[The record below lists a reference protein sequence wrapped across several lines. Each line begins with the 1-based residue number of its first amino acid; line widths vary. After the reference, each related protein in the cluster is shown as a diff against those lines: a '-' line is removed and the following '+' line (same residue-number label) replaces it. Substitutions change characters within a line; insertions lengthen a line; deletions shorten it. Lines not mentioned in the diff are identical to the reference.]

1 MHKNVCPQHR
11 EVCLSPK
18 CACHPVA
25 MHEQVPLAGQC
36 QADFLGAW
44 DTSLPSPHPR
54 CCPQPCPRPASLACF
69 QKGLWAG
76 QTRGACHALLFQG
89 ITETQRRGGCRGRAG
104 SGGPPG
110 DGPCHPERTRRFP
123 SGISKHRTLWGVCH
137 PGGDRLSRQGRGGG
151 GEGAQEAFCR
161 SREGAERRRL
171 VAGGL
176 GRPKAGWARDLVS
189 GN

>member
-1 MHKNVCPQHR
+1 MLCCSKESQKHR
-11 EVCLSPK
+11 
-18 CACHPVA
+18 
-25 MHEQVPLAGQC
+25 G
-36 QADFLGAW
+36 G
-44 DTSLPSPHPR
+44 
-54 CCPQPCPRPASLACF
+54 
-69 QKGLWAG
+69 
-76 QTRGACHALLFQG
+76 
-89 ITETQRRGGCRGRAG
+89 GGCRGRAG

-110 DGPCHPERTRRFP
+110 DGPCHPEGTRRFP
-123 SGISKHRTLWGVCH
+123 SSISKHGTLWGVCH
-137 PGGDRLSRQGRGGG
+137 PEGDRLSRQGRGGG

>member
-110 DGPCHPERTRRFP
+110 DRPCHPERTRRFP

-161 SREGAERRRL
+161 SRKGGGEKAAGCWRPGSPQGGVGA
-171 VAGGL
+171 GPGL
-176 GRPKAGWARDLVS
+176 R
-189 GN
+189 